1 MNDPAVSITLI
12 GLLLTMAIAVY
23 RAAAGPT
30 VFDRILA
37 ANAFG
42 TQTVLLIAVSGF
54 HSGRPEWL
62 DLAVVYALMNF
73 IGVIAVCKFVRY
85 GSLADD
91 SRRAD
96 DDSPSVAK

>member
-1 MNDPAVSITLI
+1 MSAAALI
-12 GLLLTMAIAVY
+12 IALACLLLTMAMAVA
-23 RAAAGPT
+23 RAASGPT
-30 VFDRILA
+30 IFDRILA

-62 DLAVVYALMNF
+62 DLAIVYALMNF
-73 IGVIAVCKFVRY
+73 IGVIAVCKFTRY

-91 SRRAD
+91 SQRGH
-96 DDSPSVAK
+96 AK

>member
-1 MNDPAVSITLI
+1 MTSVLVLALASLLI
-12 GLLLTMAIAVY
+12 TMALAVY
-23 RAAAGPT
+23 RAASGPT

-54 HSGRPEWL
+54 HAGRPEWL

-73 IGVIAVCKFVRY
+73 IGVIAVCKFARY

-91 SRRAD
+91 SQRGTT
-96 DDSPSVAK
+96 K